1 MVQIFHKY
9 CKIIHDFFKT
19 ECSSWNKNML
29 MIFCK
34 VIKKNMQSLE
44 IQTRVHVVSRKK
56 YLLYYIFSPSTFN
69 VRLGSAKIRA
79 KYKKM
84 LLCYTFCLKSGF

>member
-44 IQTRVHVVSRKK
+44 IKQEQAHDSNKSSCSITEKVFIV
-56 YLLYYIFSPSTFN
+56 LYI
-69 VRLGSAKIRA
+69 
-79 KYKKM
+79 
-84 LLCYTFCLKSGF
+84 